1 MTRWYAWHDSIICV
15 PWLNHMCAMTQSYVC
30 HDSIICVP
38 WLICT
43 CVMTSSLISVTQLIH
58 MYDMLRVYWVL
69 EKKGELEGM
78 KPWYVWHDS
87 LTRVTW
93 LTHTC
98 VMTHS
103 QVCHDLLICHI
114 QTCDM
119 PRVYRRFERRAE
131 LEGARH
137 LLGSSDWGHVLFLGL
152 CRPDYWGVLQ
162 WVAVC
167 CSALQCV
174 VVCCDCSV
182 VQCGAVWCGVVHQVS
197 FHFNTLKYIVLQCVA
212 VCVAVRCSVLQCC
225 AVWRSVVR
233 CVVSGLLGVLQCV
246 LQYVAVCCSVVQY
259 GAAWCDVLYQVCL
272 VCCSV
277 CCSALQC
284 VAVLC
289 SIVWSFE

>member
-1 MTRWYAWHDSIICV
+1 MTQSYVCHDSIICV
-15 PWLNHMCAMTQSYVC
+15 PWLNHMCAMTHSYVC
-30 HDSIICVP
+30 DDSFIRVT

-43 CVMTSSLISVTQLIH
+43 CVMTNSLNCVTQLIH
-58 MYDMLRVYWVL
+58 MYDMLRVYFVL

-87 LTRVTW
+87 LTLVTW

-98 VMTHS
+98 VMT
-103 QVCHDLLICHI
+103 CWYATFKLLTCLEYTGYSKEDWDVWLNC
-114 QTCDM
+114 TCDM
-119 PRVYRRFERRAE
+119 PRVYQLFERKAE
-131 LEGARH
+131 FEGVRH

-182 VQCGAVWCGVVHQVS
+182 VQCGAMWCGVVHQVS

-212 VCVAVRCSVLQCC
+212 VCGAVRCSVLQYG
-225 AVWRSVVR
+225 AVWCSVVR

-259 GAAWCDVLYQVCL
+259 SMVFW
-272 VCCSV
+272 
-277 CCSALQC
+277 
-284 VAVLC
+284 
-289 SIVWSFE
+289 IT